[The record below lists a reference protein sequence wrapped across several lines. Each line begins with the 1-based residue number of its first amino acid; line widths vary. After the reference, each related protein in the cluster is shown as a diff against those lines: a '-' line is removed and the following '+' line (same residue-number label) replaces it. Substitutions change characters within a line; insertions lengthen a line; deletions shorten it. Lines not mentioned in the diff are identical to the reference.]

1 VVVTTSG
8 AGAGG
13 DSSDD
18 DDDSDDDDEDTNSS
32 SQNVGQ
38 GSEQVVTI
46 PTTSGENITLSGTPG
61 SNQAEVLH
69 NGTNFWVSNP
79 VEKTCYLR
87 LTRTT
92 GDFKVI
98 KVSRAATSNELV
110 IKKNCDAV
118 GFNYCS
124 DKYLRVEVFS
134 GTDSI
139 CDLAVELSTEE
150 NIYYLSR
157 THATTGNLFLS
168 TCGNETKCYTNS
180 SLTLFR
186 KTKNKFEFTIQRKDG
201 FLNSKILY
209 RNLNATQSTGPYKNH
224 YLSNMITPFP

>member
-1 VVVTTSG
+1 MIEESARIARGDVLDISKLDANNYDALIIPGGFG
-8 AGAGG
+8 AAKNLSNFAFKG
-13 DSSDD
+13 DDM
-18 DDDSDDDDEDTNSS
+18 
-32 SQNVGQ
+32 
-38 GSEQVVTI
+38 
-46 PTTSGENITLSGTPG
+46 
-61 SNQAEVLH
+61 EVDKDVCKIL
-69 NGTNFWVSNP
+69 
-79 VEKTCYLR
+79 K
-87 LTRTT
+87 
-92 GDFKVI
+92 DFHSHQKVI